1 MRLAL
6 AALLGL
12 ASVTP
17 VPAAEPTVI
26 VDVGRAGASE
36 LSRLKQADGVR
47 WAAEFGNELLLGV
60 SAESLPGWLAR
71 GDVRAGPAR
80 LATAEIVVRDHV
92 CTLHDPEPA
101 LAVVGGYEILRKPP
115 SLARATRGAL
125 VPGEPLP
132 SDGVVARAAFNLDTP
147 IERAAADPDVATL
160 AAQVDAERWFG
171 TVVSLSAFDR
181 NSFSSALGASHDW
194 ILARFADVGLA
205 TRSHAFPLD
214 GGTVCSPPRP
224 VLTLANP
231 IGVKQGRTNPDEWI
245 VVGAHYDARNT
256 VRCDTTNPQPGAND
270 NASGCAGVIELA
282 RVFAEVDT
290 ARSIL
295 FMCFAGEEQ
304 GLVGSRRYVE
314 SLQQSGDIARV
325 RYMINLDMIGYAVD
339 DTLAARI
346 ETTPAFAGELARF
359 AAAAA
364 TYAPELSPILSSQTQ
379 AYSDHWYFLAAGIP
393 GAFTWE
399 NGAAIYPHYHRATD
413 VPANLLRGRELAR
426 GILRMD
432 TSILA
437 AEAGLIPRLFADG
450 FED

>member
-1 MRLAL
+1 MRRVTALLLCLHVL
-6 AALLGL
+6 AA
-12 ASVTP
+12 S
-17 VPAAEPTVI
+17 AAEPTVI
-26 VDVGRAGASE
+26 VDVGRAGAKE
-36 LSRLKQADGVR
+36 LARLKGADGVR
-47 WAAEFGNELLLGV
+47 WSAEFGNELLLGV
-60 SAESLPGWLAR
+60 EPDALDAWLAR
-71 GDVRAGPAR
+71 DRVRPGPGRMAPD
-80 LATAEIVVRDHV
+80 EIVVRDHV
-92 CTLHDPEPA
+92 CTLHDHEPA

-115 SLARATRGAL
+115 SLARATRGAAI
-125 VPGEPLP
+125 PGEPLP
-132 SDGVVARAAFNLDTP
+132 ADAVVSRAAFNLDVP
-147 IERAAADPDVATL
+147 VPRASPDPDVEAL
-160 AAQVDAERWFG
+160 AGRVDAERWFG
-171 TVVSLSAFDR
+171 TVVGLSAFDR

-194 ILARFADVGLA
+194 IRARFADTGLSTESFSFTLNGANVG
-205 TRSHAFPLD
+205 
-214 GGTVCSPPRP
+214 CSPPQP
-224 VLTLANP
+224 VVTLANP
-231 IGVKQGRTNPDEWI
+231 IGIKRGVTTPGEW
-245 VVGAHYDARNT
+245 VVIGAHYDSRNT
-256 VRCDTTNPQPGAND
+256 VRCDTSNPQPGAND

-282 RVFAEVDT
+282 RVFSTVDT

-364 TYAPELSPILSSQTQ
+364 TYAPELGPILSSATQ
-379 AYSDHWYFLAAGIP
+379 AYSDHWYFLAAGVP

-399 NGAAIYPHYHRATD
+399 NGAGIYPHYHRATD
-413 VPANLLRGRELAR
+413 VPANLTRGRELAR

-432 TSILA
+432 TAILA